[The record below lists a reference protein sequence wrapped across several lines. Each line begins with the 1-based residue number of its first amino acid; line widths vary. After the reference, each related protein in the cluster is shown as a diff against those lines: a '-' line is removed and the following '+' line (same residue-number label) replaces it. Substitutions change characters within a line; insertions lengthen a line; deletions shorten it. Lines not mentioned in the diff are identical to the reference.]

1 MNRRL
6 KAGPGPRVLQV
17 AAEVY
22 PWVKTGGLG
31 DVIGALPTALSR
43 AGADVRLLLPGL
55 PALLAAVRDKQ
66 LIGSLGAMFG
76 APQVNVLRGSLAL
89 GAGLTA
95 YVIDAPE
102 RFGRPGDP
110 YLDPDGRDWPDNHL
124 RFGLLGWVAAQLAMG
139 RIDPHWRAGV
149 LHAHDWH
156 AGLAPAYLRTDPRP
170 DVACVFTIHNLAFQG
185 LFASDVLEPLGLPG
199 SFFSPDGLEFHGK
212 LSFIK
217 AGIRYAEHVTTV
229 SPGYAREIQ
238 TPEMGCGLDGLLRA
252 RARDLT
258 GILNGVDQAI
268 WNPAADGYLADHYTA
283 ADLAGKARLKATLQ
297 REFGLDVR
305 PEAIV
310 FAVVSRLTEQKG
322 MDLLLQALP
331 TLRQVGGQLVLLGS
345 GERAIEEA
353 LRQAAA
359 ADSGGLG
366 VRIGYDEALA
376 HRIIAGADAIVVP
389 SRFEPCGLTQLYGLR
404 YGTLP
409 LVRRVG
415 GLADTVVDASPGS
428 GAPER
433 ATGFTFDEPT
443 AAALASAF
451 RRVGAAWRDPAL
463 WPGLMQR
470 AMAQDFSWEN
480 SARSYLDLYRTLLP
494 AQQGG
499 GAGYRT

>member
-1 MNRRL
+1 MSRKL

-31 DVIGALPTALSR
+31 DVIGALPAALAR

-55 PALLAAVRDKQ
+55 PALLAALEDKQ
-66 LIGSLGAMFG
+66 SICSLGAVFG
-76 APQVNVLRGSLAL
+76 APRVDVLRGSLAL

-95 YVIDAPE
+95 YVVDAPE
-102 RFGRPGDP
+102 RFARPGDP

-139 RIDPHWRAGV
+139 KIDPHWRADV

-156 AGLAPAYLRTDPRP
+156 AGLAPAYLRSDPRP
-170 DVACVFTIHNLAFQG
+170 DVASVFTIHNLAFQG
-185 LFASDVLEPLGLPG
+185 LFASDVLEPLGVPRK
-199 SFFSPDGLEFHGK
+199 FFSPDGLEFYGK

-217 AGIRYAEHVTTV
+217 AGIRYADRVTTV

-238 TPEMGCGLDGLLRA
+238 TAEMGCGLDGLLRA

-258 GILNGVDQAI
+258 GILNGVDGTT
-268 WNPAADGYLADHYTA
+268 WDPAADRYLADHYTA
-283 ADLAGKARLKATLQ
+283 ADLGGKARLKATLQ

-331 TLRQVGGQLVLLGS
+331 TLREVGGQLVLLGS
-345 GERAIEEA
+345 GERVIEEA
-353 LRQAAA
+353 LRDAAA
-359 ADSGGLG
+359 ADGGNIG
-366 VRIGYDEALA
+366 VRIGYDEGLA
-376 HRIIAGADAIVVP
+376 HRIIAGADSIVVP

-409 LVRRVG
+409 LVRRIG

-428 GAPER
+428 GAPDR
-433 ATGFTFDEPT
+433 ATGFTFDEPA
-443 AAALASAF
+443 AAALAHAF
-451 RRVGAAWRDPAL
+451 RCVGTAWRDPAL
-463 WPGLMQR
+463 WSGLMQR
-470 AMAQDFSWEN
+470 AMAQDFSWE
-480 SARSYLDLYRTLLP
+480 SAARAYLDLYRTLLSTE
-494 AQQGG
+494 AAGG
-499 GAGYRT
+499 GG

>member
-1 MNRRL
+1 MTNPL
-6 KAGPGPRVLQV
+6 KAGPRPRVLQV

-31 DVIGALPTALSR
+31 DVIGALPTALSH

-55 PALLAAVRDKQ
+55 PALLAAVHDKQ
-66 LIGSLGAMFG
+66 RVCSLGAMFG
-76 APQVNVLRGSLAL
+76 APRIDVLRGSL
-89 GAGLTA
+89 GRDAGLTA
-95 YVIDAPE
+95 YVIDAPA
-102 RFGRPGDP
+102 RFARPGDP
-110 YLDPDGRDWPDNHL
+110 YLAPDGRDWPDNHL

-139 RIDPHWRAGV
+139 RLDPRWRADV

-156 AGLAPAYLRTDPRP
+156 AGLAPAYLRTDPQP
-170 DVACVFTIHNLAFQG
+170 DVASVFTVHNLAFQG
-185 LFASDVLEPLGLPG
+185 LFESEVLEPLGLPR
-199 SFFSPDGLEFHGK
+199 SWFSPDGLEFHGK

-217 AGIRYAEHVTTV
+217 AGIRYSDHVTTV

-238 TPEMGCGLDGLLRA
+238 TPAMGCGLDGLLRA

-258 GILNGVDQAI
+258 GILNGVDQST
-268 WNPAADGYLADHYTA
+268 WNPGTDEYLADHYSA

-305 PEAIV
+305 PDAIV

-322 MDLLLQALP
+322 IDLLLQALP

-353 LRQAAA
+353 LREAAA
-359 ADSGGLG
+359 ADGNDVG
-366 VRIGYDEALA
+366 VRLGYDEALA

-415 GLADTVVDASPGS
+415 GLADTVVAASPS
-428 GAPER
+428 SAEPDR
-433 ATGFTFDEPT
+433 ATGFAFDEPT
-443 AAALASAF
+443 AAALADAI

-463 WPGLMQR
+463 WSGLMRR
-470 AMAQDFSWEN
+470 AMAQDFSWE
-480 SARSYLDLYRTLLP
+480 SAARAYLNLYRTLLP
-494 AQQGG
+494 AAAGG
-499 GAGYRT
+499 GAE